1 MADPVPPARGEMRL
15 YDAMDLPFA
24 MGRHRVTTRV
34 DASFPGG
41 TGAVSSERQ
50 FEVGG
55 PRFTLA
61 PDEVAS
67 VIPPRNASGA
77 FAGTLPQIVLGRR
90 TLPWERSLGAPAS
103 SGAPPAPGDPPA
115 VAGEAPWLALLVFSE
130 PELTLLERVPLEQ
143 IVPDDVFTRLGR
155 PAGVVCDGLEADTS
169 LLVSILPS
177 REELALLAHVRQVNV
192 EDRALAG
199 KDPDGWFAVVVA
211 NRLPEPGSR
220 THAVLVSL
228 EQRTDV
234 VPAGPPPFVDPTGQP
249 GRGGLLGQ
257 IGALSGGLRAHGFD
271 VPASFPPVRTRLVA
285 LHHWAFD
292 VASGGTFR
300 DRMQAL
306 DVGLAGD
313 LRDPDG
319 PLVTDTGHLPLELH
333 DRAGSVEQV
342 WYRGPLVSRPLTRDP
357 LGPYHS
363 ADQARRVSPETGAE
377 DVSYAAAFEVG
388 RLLAAADGRLAQELM
403 RWRRSAYDRSG
414 RLSVMDAIRTAL
426 PLSPELAAELPRAVA
441 ATVAVG
447 AVARLAASAG
457 ASADPSGLGALADAP
472 GLNPEAVA
480 QAWHLGSAEEART
493 LLAGTALAAPIPH
506 IAAPAATALSPEAI
520 AALAGTTSP
529 APPPGARR
537 NDGRRNKRRKR

>member
-15 YDAMDLPFA
+15 YDAMDLPLA

-41 TGAVSSERQ
+41 AGSVASERQ
-50 FEVGG
+50 FDVGG
-55 PRFTLA
+55 PRFALA
-61 PDEVAS
+61 PDEIAS

-77 FAGTLPQIVLGRR
+77 FAGTLPQVVLGRR
-90 TLPWERSLGAPAS
+90 TLPWERSLGAPAG
-103 SGAPPAPGDPPA
+103 SGAPPGPGDPPA
-115 VAGEAPWLALLVFSE
+115 IAGEAPWLALLVFSE

-155 PAGVVCDGLEADTS
+155 PAGVVCDAIEADTS
-169 LLVSILPS
+169 LLAGILPS

-199 KDPDGWFAVVVA
+199 RDPDGWFAVVVA
-211 NRLPEPGSR
+211 NRLPAPGSR
-220 THAVLVSL
+220 SHAVLVSL

-234 VPAGPPPFVDPTGQP
+234 VPAAPPPFVEATTQP

-257 IGALSGGLRAHGFD
+257 IGTLPGGLRASGFD
-271 VPASFPPVRTRLVA
+271 VPASVPPVRTRLVA

-292 VASGGTFR
+292 VAAGGTFR
-300 DRMQAL
+300 ERMQAL

-313 LRDPDG
+313 LRAADG
-319 PLVTDTGHLPLELH
+319 PPLTDTGHLPLELH
-333 DRAGSVEQV
+333 DRAGGVETV

-388 RLLAAADGRLAQELM
+388 RLLAAADARLAQELM

-414 RLSVMDAIRTAL
+414 RLPVVGAIRAAL
-426 PLSPELAAELPRAVA
+426 PLSPELAAELPLAVP

-447 AVARLAASAG
+447 AVARLAAAAG
-457 ASADPSGLGALADAP
+457 ASADPSGLGAARKAP
-472 GLNPEAVA
+472 GLDAEAVA
-480 QAWHLGSAEEART
+480 RAWHLGSAGEART
-493 LLAGTALAAPIPH
+493 LLAGTALAAPIAHVAHPAA
-506 IAAPAATALSPEAI
+506 AAPAAEAI
-520 AALAGTTSP
+520 AALAGAP
-529 APPPGARR
+529 APAPARA
-537 NDGRRNKRRKR
+537 GRRKRRKR

>member
-1 MADPVPPARGEMRL
+1 LADLVPPARGEMRL
-15 YDAMDLPFA
+15 YDAMDLPFT
-24 MGRHRVTTRV
+24 MGRYRLTTRV
-34 DASFPGG
+34 DASFSSG
-41 TGAVSSERQ
+41 TGALSSERQ
-50 FEVGG
+50 FEVAG
-55 PRFTLA
+55 PRFALA

-67 VIPPRNASGA
+67 VIPPRNAAGA

-103 SGAPPAPGDPPA
+103 SGAPPAAGDPPA
-115 VAGEAPWLALLVFSE
+115 IAGDAPWLALLVFSE
-130 PELTLLERVPLEQ
+130 AELTLLERMPLEQ

-155 PAGVVCDGLEADTS
+155 PAGVVCDAIEADTS
-169 LLVSILPS
+169 LISAIVPS

-199 KDPDGWFAVVVA
+199 KDPDGWFAVVVT

-234 VPAGPPPFVDPTGQP
+234 VPANPPSFVDPTAQP
-249 GRGGLLGQ
+249 GRRGLLGQ
-257 IGALSGGLRAHGFD
+257 IGALAGGLRASGFD
-271 VPASFPPVRTRLVA
+271 VPPTFPPVRTRLVA

-300 DRMQAL
+300 ERMQAL
-306 DVGLAGD
+306 DVALMGD
-313 LRDPDG
+313 LRDADG
-319 PLVTDTGHLPLELH
+319 PPVTDTGHLPLELH

-342 WYRGPLVSRPLTRDP
+342 WYRGPMVSRPLTRDP

-388 RLLAAADGRLAQELM
+388 RLLAAADARLAQELM
-403 RWRRSAYDRSG
+403 RWRRDAYDQSG
-414 RLSVMDAIRTAL
+414 RLSMLDAVRTAP
-426 PLSPELAAELPRAVA
+426 PLAPELTAELPHAIA

-447 AVARLAASAG
+447 AVARLAAGAG
-457 ASADPSGLGALADAP
+457 ASADPSGLVTLASAP
-472 GLNPEAVA
+472 GLNAEAVA

-493 LLAGTALAAPIPH
+493 LLAGTTLAAPVAQV
-506 IAAPAATALSPEAI
+506 AAPAEAAPSAEAI
-520 AALAGTTSP
+520 AALASAAPP
-529 APPPGARR
+529 APPRA
-537 NDGRRNKRRKR
+537 GRGKRRKR

>member
-15 YDAMDLPFA
+15 YDAMDLPLA
-24 MGRHRVTTRV
+24 MGRHRLTTRV
-34 DASFPGG
+34 DTSFSGG

-90 TLPWERSLGAPAS
+90 TLPWERTLGAPAR
-103 SGAPPAPGDPPA
+103 SGPPPAPGDPPA
-115 VAGEAPWLALLVFSE
+115 IAGDAPWLALLVFSE

-143 IVPDDVFTRLGR
+143 IVPDDVLTRLGR
-155 PAGVVCDGLEADTS
+155 PAGVVCDAIEADTS
-169 LLVSILPS
+169 LLSAILPS

-234 VPAGPPPFVDPTGQP
+234 VPVSPPSFVDPTPQP
-249 GRGGLLGQ
+249 GRRGLLGQ
-257 IGALSGGLRAHGFD
+257 IVALSGGLRASGFD
-271 VPASFPPVRTRLVA
+271 VPASVPPARTRLVA

-292 VASGGTFR
+292 VATGGTFR

-306 DVGLAGD
+306 DVGLMGD
-313 LRDPDG
+313 LRDANG
-319 PLVTDTGHLPLELH
+319 PPVTDTGHQPLDLH

-377 DVSYAAAFEVG
+377 DISYAAAFEVG
-388 RLLAAADGRLAQELM
+388 RLLAAADARLAQELM
-403 RWRRSAYDRSG
+403 RWRRGAYDQSG
-414 RLSVMDAIRTAL
+414 RVSVVDAVRTAL
-426 PLSPELAAELPRAVA
+426 PLSPELAAELPRAIA

-447 AVARLAASAG
+447 AVARLAAGAG
-457 ASADPSGLGALADAP
+457 ASADPSGLVALASAP
-472 GLNPEAVA
+472 GLNPVAVA
-480 QAWHLGSAEEART
+480 QAWHLSSAEEART
-493 LLAGTALAAPIPH
+493 LLAGTAFAAPIANVAHPT
-506 IAAPAATALSPEAI
+506 ATAPSAEAI
-520 AALAGTTSP
+520 AALTSAPRP
-529 APPPGARR
+529 APSRA
-537 NDGRRNKRRKR
+537 GRTKRRKR

>member
-1 MADPVPPARGEMRL
+1 LADPVPPARGEMRL
-15 YDAMDLPFA
+15 YGAMDLPFA
-24 MGRHRVTTRV
+24 MGRHRLTTRV
-34 DASFPGG
+34 DTSFSGG

-90 TLPWERSLGAPAS
+90 TLPWERTLGAPAS
-103 SGAPPAPGDPPA
+103 SGPPPAPGDPPA
-115 VAGEAPWLALLVFSE
+115 IAGDAPWLALLVFSE
-130 PELTLLERVPLEQ
+130 PELTLLERVPLAQ
-143 IVPDDVFTRLGR
+143 IVPDDVLARLGR
-155 PAGVVCDGLEADTS
+155 PAGVVCDAIEADTS
-169 LLVSILPS
+169 LLSAILPS

-211 NRLPEPGSR
+211 NRLPESGSR

-234 VPAGPPPFVDPTGQP
+234 VPVSPPSFVDPTPQP

-257 IGALSGGLRAHGFD
+257 IIALSGGLRASGFD
-271 VPASFPPVRTRLVA
+271 VPASVPPARTRLVA

-292 VASGGTFR
+292 VATGGTFR
-300 DRMQAL
+300 DRIQAL
-306 DVGLAGD
+306 DVGLMGD
-313 LRDPDG
+313 LRDANG
-319 PLVTDTGHLPLELH
+319 PPVTDTGHQPLDLH

-377 DVSYAAAFEVG
+377 DISYAAAFEVG
-388 RLLAAADGRLAQELM
+388 RLLAAADARLAQELM
-403 RWRRSAYDRSG
+403 RWRRGAYDQSG
-414 RLSVMDAIRTAL
+414 RVSVVDAVRTAL
-426 PLSPELAAELPRAVA
+426 PLSPELAAELPRAIA

-447 AVARLAASAG
+447 AVARLAAGAG
-457 ASADPSGLGALADAP
+457 ASADPSGLVALASAP
-472 GLNPEAVA
+472 GLNPVAVA
-480 QAWHLGSAEEART
+480 QAWHLSSAEEART
-493 LLAGTALAAPIPH
+493 LLAGTAFAAPIANVAH
-506 IAAPAATALSPEAI
+506 STATAPSAEAI
-520 AALAGTTSP
+520 AALTSAPTP
-529 APPPGARR
+529 ARPRAARK
-537 NDGRRNKRRKR
+537 KRRKR